1 MFPNRVPGFVKLKH
15 LKFWNLGT
23 VGTWELSPCDNGGE
37 PPEIWDPQL
46 DPFALLEL
54 LQQLAMIHPET
65 KRLPLVA
72 SSFPLLFLGFD
83 VFLHVKDVQ
92 ITFQFEP
99 TMSKPEKQRLKQSF
113 GIWSA

>member
-1 MFPNRVPGFVKLKH
+1 
-15 LKFWNLGT
+15 
-23 VGTWELSPCDNGGE
+23 
-37 PPEIWDPQL
+37 
-46 DPFALLEL
+46 
-54 LQQLAMIHPET
+54 MIHPET

-72 SSFPLLFLGFD
+72 SGFPLLFLGFD

-113 GIWSA
+113 GI